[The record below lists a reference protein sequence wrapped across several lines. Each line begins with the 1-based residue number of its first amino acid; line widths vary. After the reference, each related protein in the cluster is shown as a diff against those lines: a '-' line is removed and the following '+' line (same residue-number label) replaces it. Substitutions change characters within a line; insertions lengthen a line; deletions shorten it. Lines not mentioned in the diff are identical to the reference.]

1 MQRKNNMHIHFFQD
15 VVTIFSC
22 NIFKLPKTWL
32 TPRLYHHDVILLKVS
47 ETHSHQQK
55 FPFVDRSYSL
65 LYLLYPPDPNTQKK
79 SPFIDL
85 VGVYKHIQSLSSEKL
100 QCFKEHNS
108 TKFWFLSFRICVHV
122 FCDFRHL
129 LGTFIISKLLLLFS
143 FNVWD
148 LLIT

>member
-65 LYLLYPPDPNTQKK
+65 LYLLYPPRPQPKKKKVHSLTQ
-79 SPFIDL
+79 L
-85 VGVYKHIQSLSSEKL
+85 VYISIFKVYPLKNFSVLRHTIVQNFGFSVSEYVYM
-100 QCFKEHNS
+100 
-108 TKFWFLSFRICVHV
+108 SFVILDTCQE
-122 FCDFRHL
+122 HL
-129 LGTFIISKLLLLFS
+129 LLVNCYCSFPLMCGTC
-143 FNVWD
+143 
-148 LLIT
+148 